1 MGSIIPYT
9 KQPTR
14 GPTDHCWG
22 STSGIIGIFSCG
34 GEPICQGF
42 PEGFLAVSGKVWRN
56 HGFRFYHNILSM
68 VQKSG
73 QPPRMSKTLK
83 IMRNNYHINR
93 WSPDVFFPI
102 NSSKSAPRFR
112 KIPWKFLSRE
122 AYLRGE
128 LVPKDQKTQI
138 RFATHLC
145 SFPPE
150 KKKLDP
156 QILSLDQKSTNG

>member
-1 MGSIIPYT
+1 MSCSQYIRLLMVIVQRSRSLWHSRQCWLVNRDLYNGLLESPYIMGSIIPYT

-93 WSPDVFFPI
+93 WSPDVFFP
-102 NSSKSAPRFR
+102 STVARVH
-112 KIPWKFLSRE
+112 
-122 AYLRGE
+122 RGSG
-128 LVPKDQKTQI
+128 
-138 RFATHLC
+138 RSHGNFCRA
-145 SFPPE
+145 
-150 KKKLDP
+150 KL
-156 QILSLDQKSTNG
+156 I